1 MNLSTKFKDVRDCV
15 IKKAVPVTVA
25 VAGTANALMLSAFA
39 ADGAGGSSGLDTSAI
54 TTSMQSSLTDLV
66 SKAGIACAAVIGIG
80 LSIFAGK
87 WLVTTIKNF
96 FTKVAK

>member
-1 MNLSTKFKDVRDCV
+1 MKFIKNL
-15 IKKAVPVTVA
+15 KAN
-25 VAGTANALMLSAFA
+25 GSNALKKVFAAVCSASLAVSAMAVNAFA
-39 ADGAGGSSGLDTSAI
+39 AEGGSTGLDVSSVTD
-54 TTSMQSSLTDLV
+54 TMQSSLTDLV
-66 SKAGIACAAVIGIG
+66 SKAGVACSAVIGVG

>member
-1 MNLSTKFKDVRDCV
+1 MNLSTKVKDAHNCV
-15 IKKAVPVTVA
+15 IKKAVPFIVA
-25 VAGTANALMLSAFA
+25 VSASMNALTLSAFA
-39 ADGAGGSSGLDTSAI
+39 SGDGGGGSGLDTSAI

>member
-1 MNLSTKFKDVRDCV
+1 MNLSAKVKDVRDCV

-25 VAGTANALMLSAFA
+25 VAGTANALMISAFA
-39 ADGAGGSSGLDTSAI
+39 NGEGTSSGLDTSAI

>member
-1 MNLSTKFKDVRDCV
+1 MNLSAKVKDVRYCV
-15 IKKAVPVTVA
+15 IKKVVPVTVA
-25 VAGTANALMLSAFA
+25 VAGTANALMISAFA
-39 ADGAGGSSGLDTSAI
+39 NGEGTSSGLDTSAI

>member
-1 MNLSTKFKDVRDCV
+1 MKFLEK
-15 IKKAVPVTVA
+15 IKSSKAFKKTVA
-25 VAGTANALMLSAFA
+25 MIASASLAVSAMAVNVFA
-39 ADGAGGSSGLDTSAI
+39 AEGGSSGLDVSSI
-54 TTSMQSSLTDLV
+54 TDSMQSSLTDLV
-66 SKAGIACAAVIGIG
+66 TKAGIACAAVIGVG

>member
-1 MNLSTKFKDVRDCV
+1 MKFLEK
-15 IKKAVPVTVA
+15 IKSSKAFKKTVA
-25 VAGTANALMLSAFA
+25 MIASASLAVSAMAVNVFA
-39 ADGAGGSSGLDTSAI
+39 AEGGGTSGLDVSSI
-54 TTSMQSSLTDLV
+54 TDSMQSSLTDLV
-66 SKAGIACAAVIGIG
+66 TKAGIACAAVIGVG

>member
-1 MNLSTKFKDVRDCV
+1 MNFITKVKENS
-15 IKKAVPVTVA
+15 KKLGKKVLAAICSASIAVSAIA
-25 VAGTANALMLSAFA
+25 VNAFA
-39 ADGAGGSSGLDTSAI
+39 AEGGSNGLDVSSI
-54 TTSMQSSLTDLV
+54 TESMQSSLTDLV
-66 SKAGIACAAVIGIG
+66 TKAGVACAAVIGVG

>member
-1 MNLSTKFKDVRDCV
+1 MKFIEK
-15 IKKAVPVTVA
+15 IKGSKAFKKTVA
-25 VAGTANALMLSAFA
+25 MIASASLAVSAMAVNVFA
-39 ADGAGGSSGLDTSAI
+39 VEGGGSSGLDVSSI
-54 TTSMQSSLTDLV
+54 TDTMQSSLTDLV
-66 SKAGIACAAVIGIG
+66 TKAGIACAAVIGVG

>member
-1 MNLSTKFKDVRDCV
+1 MAPLEKAKNFV
-15 IKKAVPVTVA
+15 IKKAVPLCVSATIA
-25 VAGTANALMLSAFA
+25 ANALAVNAFA
-39 ADGAGGSSGLDTSAI
+39 SEGGGSSGLDVDTITS
-54 TTSMQSSLTDLV
+54 SMQSSLTELV
-66 SKAGIACAAVIGIG
+66 TKAGIACAAVIGVG

>member
-1 MNLSTKFKDVRDCV
+1 MNLSAKVKDVRDCV
-15 IKKAVPVTVA
+15 IKKVVPVTVA
-25 VAGTANALMLSAFA
+25 VAGTANALMISAFA
-39 ADGAGGSSGLDTSAI
+39 TGEDASGGLDTTAI
-54 TTSMQSSLTDLV
+54 TSMQSSLKDLV
-66 SKAGIACAAVIGIG
+66 TKAGVACAAVIGIG

>member
-1 MNLSTKFKDVRDCV
+1 MAFLKNAKDYV
-15 IKKAVPVTVA
+15 IKKAVPITVA
-25 VAGTANALMLSAFA
+25 GVAAMNALAVNAFA
-39 ADGAGGSSGLDTSAI
+39 SESGGASGLDVDTITS
-54 TTSMQSSLTDLV
+54 SMQSSLTELV
-66 SKAGIACAAVIGIG
+66 TKAGIACAAVIGVG

>member
-1 MNLSTKFKDVRDCV
+1 MNLSTKVKDVRDCV
-15 IKKAVPVTVA
+15 IKKVVPVTVA
-25 VAGTANALMLSAFA
+25 VAGTANALMVSAFA
-39 ADGAGGSSGLDTSAI
+39 AEGDGAGLDVSSI
-54 TTSMQSSLTDLV
+54 TESMQSSLKDLV
-66 SKAGIACAAVIGIG
+66 TKAGVACAAVIGVG

>member
-1 MNLSTKFKDVRDCV
+1 MNFLKKAKDCV
-15 IKKAVPVTVA
+15 IKKAVPLTIAGVA
-25 VAGTANALMLSAFA
+25 AMNALAVNVFA
-39 ADGAGGSSGLDTSAI
+39 SETPSGGGSGLDVDTITS
-54 TTSMQSSLTDLV
+54 SMQSSLTDLV
-66 SKAGIACAAVIGIG
+66 TKAGIACAAVIGVG

>member
-1 MNLSTKFKDVRDCV
+1 MKFIEK
-15 IKKAVPVTVA
+15 IKGSKAFKKTVA
-25 VAGTANALMLSAFA
+25 IIASASLAVSAMAVNVFA
-39 ADGAGGSSGLDTSAI
+39 SEGGGGSSGLDVSSI
-54 TTSMQSSLTDLV
+54 TDSMQSSLTDLV
-66 SKAGIACAAVIGIG
+66 TKAGIACAAVIGVG

>member
-1 MNLSTKFKDVRDCV
+1 MNFSAKVKDVRDCV

-25 VAGTANALMLSAFA
+25 VAGTANALMISAFA
-39 ADGAGGSSGLDTSAI
+39 NGEGTSGGLDTSAI

>member
-1 MNLSTKFKDVRDCV
+1 MNLMEKIKSSKAFK
-15 IKKAVPVTVA
+15 KTVA
-25 VAGTANALMLSAFA
+25 MIASASLAVSAMAVNAFA
-39 ADGAGGSSGLDTSAI
+39 AEGGAGGGGLDVSSI
-54 TTSMQSSLTDLV
+54 TDSMQSSLTDLV
-66 SKAGIACAAVIGIG
+66 SKAGIACAAVIGVG

>member
-1 MNLSTKFKDVRDCV
+1 MKFIEK
-15 IKKAVPVTVA
+15 IKGSKAFKKTVA
-25 VAGTANALMLSAFA
+25 MIASASLAVSAMAVNVFA
-39 ADGAGGSSGLDTSAI
+39 AESGGTSSGLDVSSI
-54 TTSMQSSLTDLV
+54 TDSMQSSLTDLV
-66 SKAGIACAAVIGIG
+66 TKAGIACAAVIGVG